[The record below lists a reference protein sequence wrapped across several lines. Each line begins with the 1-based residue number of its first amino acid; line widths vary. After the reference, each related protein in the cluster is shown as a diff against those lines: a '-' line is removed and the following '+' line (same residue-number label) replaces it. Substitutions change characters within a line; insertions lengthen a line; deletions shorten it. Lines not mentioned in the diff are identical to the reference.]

1 MAGTWTS
8 TQMLHVTNGLLR
20 VLDHTVQ
27 WAKLRRQGYARRFMS
42 EAVQLS
48 PDAEAL
54 LQAPLQPR
62 QRLHIVGA
70 LTTGIL
76 FVLGA
81 QLQDCT
87 HPYTVLQ
94 LSNTW

>member
-1 MAGTWTS
+1 MPH
-8 TQMLHVTNGLLR
+8 LTNGLQR
-20 VLDHTVQ
+20 SLDHTVQ

-54 LQAPLQPR
+54 LQASLQPR
-62 QRLHIVGA
+62 QHLHIVGV

-81 QLQDCT
+81 QLQHCT
-87 HPYTVLQ
+87 HPCTALQ
-94 LSNTW
+94 LSYMW